1 MEEGGRGQG
10 YEGSLALGLDP
21 GYIDQGKVT
30 VSVWLLPLW
39 FIQNESLSMKADFG
53 NVDSEAGL

>member
-1 MEEGGRGQG
+1 MQDDSQTVEEGGRGQG

-39 FIQNESLSMKADFG
+39 LFRMNHYP
-53 NVDSEAGL
+53 